1 MWSDAAGLVD
11 WVPWH
16 LVLLGLALAIAFG
29 FEFINGFHDTAN
41 AVATV
46 IYTRALTP
54 SRAVVWSGM
63 WNFIGVHVGGIGVA
77 YSIVNLLPVDL
88 LVHINSRAG
97 IFMVLSILVAAT
109 AWNLGTWWLGLPAS
123 SSHTLIGS
131 ILGVGLAN
139 SLLSGNGL
147 EGINWTKAGEVAT
160 ALLLSPLVGFGLAA
174 ALLMLSRKLIRDPQ
188 VHRAAEGDRP
198 PPGWVRCLLIGTCTG
213 VSFAHGSNDGQ
224 KGMGLIM
231 LILIGMLPAHYA
243 LNPRTGAAESAGLVE
258 SVGRLESLLGPKVLP
273 ETAVSAVDVG
283 AARANLRALRGH
295 LESEGAARGLAGLGA
310 AERWDARQRLLEL
323 NHDVTLILGAR
334 ATLLPTTRAEL
345 QGIRKAFRGPVEY
358 VPEWV
363 VMGVAVSLGVGTTIG
378 WKRIVVTVA
387 EKIGKGHL
395 TYSQGACAELVA
407 MTTIGLADL
416 GGLPVSTTHVL
427 SSGIAGTMWADRTG
441 VQIATVKRIALAWVL
456 TLPASMLL
464 SGGFFLLTRRVG

>member
-1 MWSDAAGLVD
+1 MSSDAAGVLD
-11 WVPWH
+11 SVPWH
-16 LVLLGLALAIAFG
+16 LVLLGLALAIAFA

-54 SRAVVWSGM
+54 NRAVIWSGL

-88 LVHINSRAG
+88 LVNINTRAG

-109 AWNLGTWWLGLPAS
+109 AWNLGTWYLGLPAS

-147 EGINWTKAGEVAT
+147 DGINWTKAGEVAT
-160 ALLLSPLVGFGLAA
+160 ALLLSPLIGFGLAA
-174 ALLMLSRKLIRDPQ
+174 TCLFLSRRLIRNPQ
-188 VHRAAEGDRP
+188 VHKAAEGDQP
-198 PPGWVRCLLIGTCTG
+198 PPGWVRGLLIGTCTG

-243 LNPRTGAAESAGLVE
+243 LNPHTDTAGYAAVAEAAAK
-258 SVGRLESLLGPKVLP
+258 LESRLAPDGLPHALGAKVDLAA
-273 ETAVSAVDVG
+273 TRADLAALRAHLAGSSLDA
-283 AARANLRALRGH
+283 AAR
-295 LESEGAARGLAGLGA
+295 
-310 AERWDARQRLLEL
+310 WDVRKRLLQL
-323 NHDVTLILGAR
+323 NHDLTTILAADVTLLAD
-334 ATLLPTTRAEL
+334 TRTEL
-345 QGIRKAFRGPVEY
+345 QAIRKTFRGPIEY

-363 VMGVAVSLGVGTTIG
+363 VMGVALSLGVGTTIG

-407 MTTIGLADL
+407 MTTIGLADM

-427 SSGIAGTMWADRTG
+427 SSGIAGTMWADRSG
-441 VQIATVKRIALAWVL
+441 VQLATVKRIALAWIL
-456 TLPASMLL
+456 TLPAAMLL
-464 SGGFFLLTRRVG
+464 SGGFFLLTRHVG